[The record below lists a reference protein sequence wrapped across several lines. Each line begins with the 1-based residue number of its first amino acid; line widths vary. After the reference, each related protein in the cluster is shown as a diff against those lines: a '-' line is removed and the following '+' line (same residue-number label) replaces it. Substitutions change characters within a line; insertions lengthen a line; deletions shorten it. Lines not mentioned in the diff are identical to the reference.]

1 MEYCPLGCQRIP
13 LNPFIYPHAVS
24 GNCSDPSELEPLEA
38 TWYLVT
44 PSHLPHQPAA
54 WWPLQNTQWSGRK
67 RSPRAWWTGYNERTA
82 CERASPPLRSLH
94 SLRAKQRAALEKQRA
109 RLRGGSRAFPP
120 QEAARAAVSPRTA
133 SPGPLG
139 RAPRLGHGDDRE
151 GPASQDWWEGEES
164 DAGKSASKWVVS
176 SVTEQNSPSR
186 WSSQ

>member
-13 LNPFIYPHAVS
+13 LNPFIHPHAVS

-82 CERASPPLRSLH
+82 CERASPPPRSLH
-94 SLRAKQRAALEKQRA
+94 SLQAKQRAALEKQRA
-109 RLRGGSRAFPP
+109 RPRGGSRAFPP
-120 QEAARAAVSPRTA
+120 QEAARAAASPVPRLLSLWAGLLAWVTEMTEKGLHLRTGERVKKVMLGRVLLSGGQLPHWTELTA
-133 SPGPLG
+133 SLI
-139 RAPRLGHGDDRE
+139 
-151 GPASQDWWEGEES
+151 
-164 DAGKSASKWVVS
+164 
-176 SVTEQNSPSR
+176 
-186 WSSQ
+186 